1 MRVRCGDPSILYR
14 RLRSTASVSIASA
27 GFLCGKILAKNCEQP
42 KVTSKKPGYWSG
54 DACRTNCQWPQNE
67 DPVESPVF
75 LSLQSSLPC
84 TVAGY
89 RDVRAK

>member
-42 KVTSKKPGYWSG
+42 KVTSKTRILERRRVP
-54 DACRTNCQWPQNE
+54 NE
-67 DPVESPVF
+67 LPVA
-75 LSLQSSLPC
+75 
-84 TVAGY
+84 T
-89 RDVRAK
+89 K